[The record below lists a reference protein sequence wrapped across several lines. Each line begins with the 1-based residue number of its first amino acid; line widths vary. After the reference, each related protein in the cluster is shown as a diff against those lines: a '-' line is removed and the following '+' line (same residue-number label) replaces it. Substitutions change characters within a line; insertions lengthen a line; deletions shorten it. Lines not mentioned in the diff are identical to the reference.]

1 MKRRVFI
8 GCLALGTAAMPR
20 AVPAEPSRKVYR
32 IGIIGQGA
40 SADLVG
46 PRPRNPFVNALLRG
60 LQELGYV
67 YGEHFVTET
76 RGAES
81 RPESYPR
88 LAADLVRLQVD
99 VIVPV
104 APALPALKQAT
115 STIPI
120 VMPGDGDPVGRGFV
134 QSLGRPG
141 GNITG
146 LSLQSVETTG
156 KQLELLKQL
165 VPTAALVAVLWDRFT
180 FPYWQAANAAARER
194 GWKLLSLEIRDGGD
208 LERAIRTATD
218 AHAGA
223 LLVAGGLLLP
233 QARRVAELAAH
244 SRLPTMYSQRPYVDA
259 GGLASYGADLVDIWR
274 QAAVFVDKILKGA
287 SPATLPVEQPSKFQF
302 VLSLKAARSIGL
314 VIPESVLLRADE
326 VLR

>member
-1 MKRRVFI
+1 
-8 GCLALGTAAMPR
+8 
-20 AVPAEPSRKVYR
+20 
-32 IGIIGQGA
+32 
-40 SADLVG
+40 
-46 PRPRNPFVNALLRG
+46 
-60 LQELGYV
+60 
-67 YGEHFVTET
+67 
-76 RGAES
+76 
-81 RPESYPR
+81 
-88 LAADLVRLQVD
+88 
-99 VIVPV
+99 
-104 APALPALKQAT
+104 
-115 STIPI
+115 
-120 VMPGDGDPVGRGFV
+120 
-134 QSLGRPG
+134 
-141 GNITG
+141 
-146 LSLQSVETTG
+146 
-156 KQLELLKQL
+156 
-165 VPTAALVAVLWDRFT
+165 LVAVLWDRFT

-208 LERAIRTATD
+208 LEGAIRTATD

-314 VIPESVLLRADE
+314 VSPESVLLRADKI
-326 VLR
+326 LR